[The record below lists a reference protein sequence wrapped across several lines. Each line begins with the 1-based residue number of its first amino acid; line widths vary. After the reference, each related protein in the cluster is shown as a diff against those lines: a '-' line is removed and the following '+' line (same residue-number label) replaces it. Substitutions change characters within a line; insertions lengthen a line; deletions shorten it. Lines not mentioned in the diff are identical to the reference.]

1 MELDIINQEDNE
13 IRFELKQED
22 HTFANLLVD
31 TLQDM
36 EEVKIAQYD
45 MKHPQISSPNIYLE
59 TNGEEPKTVLKKA
72 IEKIQETMQD
82 LQDDL

>member
-1 MELDIINQEDNE
+1 MELDIKNQEDNE

-22 HTFANLLVD
+22 HTFTNLLVN

-59 TNGEEPKTVLKKA
+59 TKEEEPKKVLKKA
-72 IEKIQETMQD
+72 IEKIQETVQS
-82 LQDDL
+82 LKDDL

>member
-1 MELDIINQEDNE
+1 MELEIINQEDNK

-59 TNGEEPKTVLKKA
+59 TKEEKPKEVLKKA
-72 IEKIQETMQD
+72 VEKIQETMQN